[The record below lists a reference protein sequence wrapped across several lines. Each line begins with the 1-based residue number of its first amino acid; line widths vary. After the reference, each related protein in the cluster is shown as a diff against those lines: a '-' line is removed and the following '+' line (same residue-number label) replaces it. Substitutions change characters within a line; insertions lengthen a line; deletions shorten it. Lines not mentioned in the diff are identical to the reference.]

1 MKGTVKMKT
10 EITIPTSTATAS
22 IAFVLDVRN
31 ERETLIIG
39 SYENIRSYLKKG
51 KTGSDIQISS
61 RKLGTLAEEMN
72 ELAMAD
78 NRMDEIIEA
87 SNGLYN
93 NISEALGNKNAEQYI
108 SALNGIYSRAP
119 RANMLRNYIIFF
131 IFTNYMRIH
140 RAQND
145 DNHIFPFEMRK
156 SAMRFSDEYNRI
168 IKDMLTSYKNLPKIE
183 ESDVHYWDMSRSINS
198 DCTDYDAHICRYNSD
213 EESKVAYITD
223 DSFIGLIQIY
233 SDILNQCNKKVRN
246 CRVCHKLIIVERE
259 NDKCICGNPECEK
272 RYAADKNKVA
282 QKKCRSDKI
291 NEIYNRFSNNSAN
304 FRRNFS
310 NHPEFREQIDNAL
323 KAERKIL
330 LDEKKHLS
338 ENSPQEEIKEFKGKC
353 DEAYYRLQALNE
365 QLMEKR

>member
-1 MKGTVKMKT
+1 MKA

-39 SYENIRSYLKKG
+39 SYENIRDYLKKDRDS
-51 KTGSDIQISS
+51 SDIQISS

-87 SNGLYN
+87 SNGLYS
-93 NISEALGNKNAEQYI
+93 NISEAQGNKNAEQYI

-131 IFTNYMRIH
+131 IFTNYLRIH
-140 RAQND
+140 REQNGEH
-145 DNHIFPFEMRK
+145 HIFSSETRK
-156 SAMRFSDEYNRI
+156 SAERFSDEYNRI
-168 IKDMLTSYKNLPKIE
+168 IKDMLTSYKNLPKLM

-213 EESKVAYITD
+213 GESKVAYITD

-272 RYAADKNKVA
+272 RYSADKNKAA

-304 FRRNFS
+304 FRRNFP
-310 NHPEFREQIDNAL
+310 NHPELRNQIDNAL
-323 KAERKIL
+323 KAERKVL

-338 ENSPQEEIKEFKGKC
+338 VNSPQEKITEFKGKC

>member
-1 MKGTVKMKT
+1 MKT

-39 SYENIRSYLKKG
+39 SYENIRDYLKKG

-87 SNGLYN
+87 SNGLYS
-93 NISEALGNKNAEQYI
+93 NISEAQGNKNAEQYI

-140 RAQND
+140 KEQNGEH
-145 DNHIFPFEMRK
+145 HIFSSETRK
-156 SAMRFSDEYNRI
+156 SAERFSDEYNRI

-183 ESDVHYWDMSRSINS
+183 ESDVHYWDMSRSFENEF
-198 DCTDYDAHICRYNSD
+198 TDYDAHICRYNSGG
-213 EESKVAYITD
+213 ESKVAYITD

-259 NDKCICGNPECEK
+259 NDKCVCGNPECEK
-272 RYAADKNKVA
+272 RYAADKNKAA

-304 FRRNFS
+304 YKRNFI
-310 NHPEFREQIDNAL
+310 NHPELKEQFEKAL
-323 KAERKIL
+323 EAERMPLRI
-330 LDEKKHLS
+330 EKDKLS
-338 ENSPQEEIKEFKGKC
+338 SNSPEDKIKEFEDNC
-353 DEAYYRLQALNE
+353 NEAFFRMKALNE
-365 QLMEKR
+365 QLMERR